1 MNTGEFKSPEEL
13 YLEIKNLYAYVAETG
28 GKNYSQWEDKIE
40 REEFRS
46 SAKNLLYYLSL
57 RQKDIRQIQNDLIPL
72 GLSSLG
78 RLESKTL
85 ATLESVLAALEMVT
99 GLERQFSFPP
109 REEFFEGREI
119 LEKNAEEILG
129 ERPDDYRTRIMV
141 TMPSECS
148 KDYDLVLSLAR
159 KGMDIARINCSHD
172 DEEVWRKIA
181 DNVRRASEETGKK
194 IKVSVDISG
203 PKIRVEWLFSSEKN
217 PKVSEGDKIRLAHK
231 TSECEAGDGTRV
243 TIGTGIETIFDS
255 LEEGH
260 RVLIDDGAI
269 ETRVSSVDE
278 RGAVLT
284 AEKVNGTSVRIKPEK
299 GLNFPDTQFEVEVLS
314 EKDRKDLVF
323 AVKAAD
329 IINFS
334 FVRSGKDIETIR
346 EELKKLMGDRSS
358 EVKIMAKI
366 ETPEAVENL
375 AEIILSAAGHNP
387 FAVMIARGD
396 LAVEVGYIR
405 LSELQQEISWI
416 CEAAGIPVVWATE
429 VLASLVDNGIPARA
443 EVTDVAEGSL
453 TECIMLNKGKY
464 IEDAVELLADILS
477 KVEKHQY
484 KKTPQLR
491 ALSIARINNDIEEK
505 IK

>member
-1 MNTGEFKSPEEL
+1 MDTAEFKSPEEL
-13 YLEIKNLYAYVAETG
+13 YDEIKKLYDYITETG
-28 GKNYSQWEDKIE
+28 GKNYSQWEDQIE

-46 SAKNLLYYLSL
+46 SAKNLLFYLAL
-57 RQKDIRQIQNDLIPL
+57 RQKDIRQIQNELIPL

-85 ATLESVLAALEMVT
+85 ATLESVLAALEMIT
-99 GLERQFSFPP
+99 GFERQFSFPP

-172 DEEVWRKIA
+172 DEEIWRKIA
-181 DNVRRASEETGKK
+181 DNVRRASEETGKE

-217 PKVSEGDKIRLAHK
+217 PKISEGDKIRLAHK
-231 TSECEAGDGTRV
+231 TSECEAGDGTKV

-299 GLNFPDTQFEVEVLS
+299 GLNFPDTQFEIEVLS
-314 EKDRKDLVF
+314 EKDRKDLAF
-323 AVKAAD
+323 AVKTAD

-334 FVRSGKDIETIR
+334 FIRSGKDMETIR
-346 EELKKLMGDRSS
+346 EELKKLLDERSS